1 MKESGNVLEKVK
13 KQNKNVD
20 DELTE
25 RAKDLHEKEFEIA
38 ELKPMPCY
46 LEKDVVKILQGEH
59 Q

>member
-1 MKESGNVLEKVK
+1 MK
-13 KQNKNVD
+13 KQKKNVT
-20 DELTE
+20 DELID
-25 RAKDLHEKEFEIA
+25 RAKDVYEKEFKTA